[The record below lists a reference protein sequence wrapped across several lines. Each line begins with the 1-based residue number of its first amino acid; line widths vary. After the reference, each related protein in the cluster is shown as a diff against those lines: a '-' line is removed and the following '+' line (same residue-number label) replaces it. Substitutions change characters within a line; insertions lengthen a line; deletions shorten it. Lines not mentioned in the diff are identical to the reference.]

1 MSQNETFD
9 WKRWETIRIPSNSRQ
24 IGASAANV
32 VAFQHGIPD
41 KNRGECWHVFTINSR
56 LTGVACRCSYHPLC
70 LGEATKAAE
79 RTLRQARGSGGGWR
93 LRRCWC
99 QGLPKMRFVE
109 FGWCGC
115 GENSDEDW
123 WSHGRCPPTL
133 RCVPT
138 VLGWCGVKEQS
149 QKLSR
154 AVSSGRLDEAVYIRN
169 IGKES
174 SLCSEDAW
182 HSLRAM
188 SSATWRQYCPVGE
201 KPDRRPLPHWR
212 GGGCKA
218 WEVSRA
224 LVVSWGSR
232 DTVFHEVFHEVFWAG
247 ICVVSW
253 KVCWRRLLTHFIW
266 HNLKIWSR
274 SQFSAFEKPQFWA
287 PQWGIWHLPEAFRML
302 GPIRQDSNLARDMH
316 DWPLAPR
323 VTEGVWEC
331 RDTPKGVLF

>member
-1 MSQNETFD
+1 
-9 WKRWETIRIPSNSRQ
+9 
-24 IGASAANV
+24 
-32 VAFQHGIPD
+32 
-41 KNRGECWHVFTINSR
+41 
-56 LTGVACRCSYHPLC
+56 
-70 LGEATKAAE
+70 
-79 RTLRQARGSGGGWR
+79 
-93 LRRCWC
+93 
-99 QGLPKMRFVE
+99 MRFVE
-109 FGWCGC
+109 FGWCVC

-133 RCVPT
+133 RFVPT

-149 QKLSR
+149 QKLR

-224 LVVSWGSR
+224 LVVSWGQ
-232 DTVFHEVFHEVFWAG
+232 G
-247 ICVVSW
+247 ILCFMW
-253 KVCWRRLLTHFIW
+253 CFMRCFGL
-266 HNLKIWSR
+266 
-274 SQFSAFEKPQFWA
+274 AF
-287 PQWGIWHLPEAFRML
+287 
-302 GPIRQDSNLARDMH
+302 
-316 DWPLAPR
+316 
-323 VTEGVWEC
+323 V
-331 RDTPKGVLF
+331 